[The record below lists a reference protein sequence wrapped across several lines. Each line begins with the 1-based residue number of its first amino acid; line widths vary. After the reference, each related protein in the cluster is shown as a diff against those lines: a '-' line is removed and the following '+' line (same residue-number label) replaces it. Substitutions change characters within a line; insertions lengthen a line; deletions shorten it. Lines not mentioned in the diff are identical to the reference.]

1 MVYTHQ
7 DIQEFDKQIKE
18 LLEKGLIQNSK
29 SSHTSPAFMVR
40 NYAEEKREKARMVIN
55 CKKLNDNTVFDSYC
69 ILNKTVL
76 LIEFKE
82 PLGSRKWIAKVDIGK
97 SK

>member
-29 SSHTSPAFMVR
+29 SPHTSPAFMVR
-40 NYAEEKREKARMVIN
+40 NHAKKQEEKLE
-55 CKKLNDNTVFDSYC
+55 
-69 ILNKTVL
+69 
-76 LIEFKE
+76 
-82 PLGSRKWIAKVDIGK
+82 W
-97 SK
+97 

>member
-18 LLEKGLIQNSK
+18 ILDKGLIRNSK
-29 SSHTSPAFMVR
+29 SPHTSPAFMVR
-40 NYAEEKREKARMVIN
+40 NHTEEKRGKARMIIN
-55 CKKLNDNTVFDSYC
+55 YKKLNDNTVFDGDY

-76 LIEFKE
+76 FNRI
-82 PLGSRKWIAKVDIGK
+82 
-97 SK
+97 